1 MKYDIILE
9 KLRDLPIFK
18 LSLGSKELFHSNFL
32 EYLWEV
38 DHRLFLNIINRL
50 LPKGEYLLEDG
61 YELSRELENFDLC
74 LYHNSKSPIYDLI
87 IENKVKSIPFKEQ
100 LKEYKVKAEK
110 SLTPPHFLLLSLV
123 ENFPDCEELEKVENY
138 KEYGHW
144 HIVHYNQLR
153 EAIEQEKELWPTT
166 KDRTYIEDYCTF
178 IDLLHQLQQEI
189 LKDIETQPLF
199 VDVETFKR
207 YRLHDLYIKLRI
219 SYFLIKLKQRL
230 EAEQVGSVS
239 FLKNHGDIRGKYKEP
254 GIYLNQN
261 IFRSVGQLAA
271 FIYKSHD
278 DKGDIHEIVI
288 QGDQYRHGINSQER
302 GNKGKEKVDSQNRL
316 WESIQQRPSELDF
329 LNNIFSGVE
338 TLPKTAKTSKK
349 VQKVGPF
356 NGYNHDYVYR
366 YVKCDKMTVNELL
379 DIMATDVKQ
388 KFEK

>member
-1 MKYDIILE
+1 MKYGVILD

-38 DHRLFLNIINRL
+38 NHRLFLNIINRL
-50 LPKGEYLLEDG
+50 LPKGEQLLEDG

-74 LYHNSKSPIYDLI
+74 LHHDGAYDLI

-110 SLTPPHFLLLSLV
+110 SLTPPRFLLLSLV
-123 ENFPDCEELEKVENY
+123 ENFPDCDELKKNENY
-138 KEYGHW
+138 EEYGHW

-153 EAIEQEKELWPTT
+153 DAIEQEKALWPTT

-189 LKDIETQPLF
+189 LKDIEKQSLF
-199 VDVETFKR
+199 IDVETFKK

-230 EAEQVGSVS
+230 EAEQVGPVC
-239 FLKNHGDIRGKYKEP
+239 FVKNHGDIRGQYKEP

-261 IFRSVGQLAA
+261 IFRSVGQIAA

-278 DKGDIHEIVI
+278 DKGDIYEIVI

-302 GNKGKEKVDSQNRL
+302 GNKTKDKVKSQNHL
-316 WESIQQRPSELDF
+316 WKSIQHRSSEIDF
-329 LNNIFSGVE
+329 LNNILSGGE

-366 YVKCDKMTVNELL
+366 YVKCDMMTFNELL
-379 DIMATDVKQ
+379 DIMSTDVKR

>member
-1 MKYDIILE
+1 MKYGVILD
-9 KLRDLPIFK
+9 KLRDLPLFK

-38 DHRLFLNIINRL
+38 NPRLFLNIINRL
-50 LPKGEYLLEDG
+50 LPKGEQLLENG
-61 YELSRELENFDLC
+61 YELSRELENFDIC
-74 LYHNSKSPIYDLI
+74 LHHDGSYDLI

-110 SLTPPHFLLLSLV
+110 PLTTPRFLLLSLV
-123 ENFPDCEELEKVENY
+123 KNFPDCDELKKNENY

-153 EAIEQEKELWPTT
+153 DAIEQEKELWPTT

-189 LKDIETQPLF
+189 LKDIETQRLF
-199 VDVETFKR
+199 DEVETFKR

-230 EAEQVGSVS
+230 EAEQVGPIC

-261 IFRSVGQLAA
+261 IFRSVGQIAA

-278 DKGDIHEIVI
+278 DKGDIYEIVI
-288 QGDQYRHGINSQER
+288 QGDQYRHGINSLER
-302 GNKGKEKVDSQNRL
+302 GNKTKNKVESQNLL

-329 LNNIFSGVE
+329 LNNILSGVE

-366 YVKCDKMTVNELL
+366 YVKCDKMTVDELL

>member
-1 MKYDIILE
+1 MKYIIILE

-50 LPKGEYLLEDG
+50 LPKGKQLLEDG

-74 LYHNSKSPIYDLI
+74 LHHDGVYDLI

-110 SLTPPHFLLLSLV
+110 SLTPPRFLLLSLV
-123 ENFPDCEELEKVENY
+123 ENFPDCDELKKIENHE
-138 KEYGHW
+138 EYGHW

-153 EAIEQEKELWPTT
+153 EAIEKEKNLWPTT

-199 VDVETFKR
+199 VDVETFKK

-230 EAEQVGSVS
+230 EAEQVGYVC
-239 FLKNHGDIRGKYKEP
+239 FLKNHGDIRGKYKNP

-261 IFRSVGQLAA
+261 IFRSVGQIAA
-271 FIYKSHD
+271 FIYKSHN
-278 DKGDIHEIVI
+278 DKGDIYEIVI

-302 GNKGKEKVDSQNRL
+302 GNRDKDKVESQNLL
-316 WESIQQRPSELDF
+316 WESILQRPSELDF
-329 LNNIFSGVE
+329 LNNILSGNE

-366 YVKCDKMTVNELL
+366 YVKCDKMTFNKLL
-379 DIMATDVKQ
+379 NIMSTDVKQ
-388 KFEK
+388 KFEE